1 MSTFMEGNSLLAEL
15 YRHGAA
21 RPTAALII
29 GTLVTLLLAWRFWRF
44 TAVPILYP
52 KEPKVLPYWI
62 PFVGHTWAFM
72 WHAENLFFYGKYG
85 LHQ

>member
-1 MSTFMEGNSLLAEL
+1 MSATFVEGHSLLAEL

-21 RPTAALII
+21 HPTAVSVIS
-29 GTLVTLLLAWRFWRF
+29 TLAAILLAWRFWRF

-52 KEPKVLPYWI
+52 NEPKVLPYWI

-72 WHAENLFFYGKYG
+72 WHAENLLAYGK
-85 LHQ
+85 